1 MDISSGGK
9 KMKKIAVHTLGC
21 KTNQYDTQSMLEQFL
36 GDGYQQVEF
45 DDEADVYLINTCS
58 VTAMADKKSRQ
69 FIRRARA
76 NKDATVVVCGC
87 MSQRDSDKVKELGA
101 DVVIGIGRRNEALDL
116 VKNSMGESQVV
127 VEDVSNAH
135 YEDLHITEFD
145 ATRAIVKIQEGCDN
159 FCTYCIIASLR
170 GKPRSRALDEIEL
183 EAKNL
188 ADKGYK
194 EIVLTGTN
202 LAAFG
207 VDTGYSLQ
215 DAIDAVCKSSV
226 LRVRL
231 GSLDPGIFDED
242 FIKYLAGNQK
252 ICRHFHISLQSGC
265 EETLKL
271 MGRNYTAK
279 LYKKEID
286 TIRKYMG
293 KLAISTDVMVG
304 FAGESEE
311 RFKESLEFVR
321 EIGFARVH
329 VFPFSIRPGTP
340 AAKLKG
346 QIEKSIKHERVSR
359 MQCVADISRDKY
371 LNSMIGENVDV
382 LLETEGD
389 SGLAEGYSSEYI
401 RVNVED
407 GASRL
412 GEIVNIQLTKDN
424 LIID

>member
-1 MDISSGGK
+1 MDISGGGK

-87 MSQRDSDKVKELGA
+87 MSQRDSDQVKELGA
-101 DVVIGIGRRNEALDL
+101 DVVIGIGRRNEALEL
-116 VKNSMGESQVV
+116 VKKSMGESQVV
-127 VEDVSNAH
+127 VEDVSNAQ

-170 GKPRSRALDEIEL
+170 GKPRSRALDEIEQ
-183 EAKNL
+183 EAKKL

-207 VDTGYSLQ
+207 VDTGHSLQ

-226 LRVRL
+226 QRVRL

-242 FIKYLAGNQK
+242 FIKYLAGNKK

-286 TIRKYMG
+286 MLRKYMDG
-293 KLAISTDVMVG
+293 VAISTDIMVG
-304 FAGESEE
+304 FAMEDED

-329 VFPFSIRPGTP
+329 VFPYSIRPGTP

-346 QIEKSIKHERVSR
+346 QVEKSVKHERVSR
-359 MQCVADISRDKY
+359 MQLVGDISRDKY
-371 LNSMIGENVDV
+371 LSSMIDKQVEV
-382 LLETEGD
+382 LLETEGANG
-389 SGLAEGYSSEYI
+389 SAEGYSSEYI
-401 RVNVED
+401 RVNVND
-407 GASRL
+407 GAYRL
-412 GEIVNIQLTKDN
+412 GEIVNVQLTKEN
-424 LIID
+424 LVID

>member
-1 MDISSGGK
+1 
-9 KMKKIAVHTLGC
+9 MKKIAVHTLGC

-45 DDEADVYLINTCS
+45 DDDADVYLINTCS

-101 DVVIGIGRRNEALDL
+101 DVVIGIGRRNEALEL
-116 VKNSMGESQVV
+116 VKNCMGESQVV

-207 VDTGYSLQ
+207 VDTGYSLK

-226 LRVRL
+226 QRVRL

-242 FIKYLAGNQK
+242 FIKYLAANQK

-293 KLAISTDVMVG
+293 KVAISTDVMVG

-371 LNSMIGENVDV
+371 LNSMIGENVKV

-407 GASRL
+407 GAYRL
-412 GEIVNIQLTKDN
+412 GEIVNVKLTKDN